1 MMRILH
7 RWPGLIAAVLLIVIS
22 VTGAALAIF
31 PALDAYRSA
40 PAEPGLSVAVLAER
54 VSRNHP
60 GLEEIRRS
68 ASGQITAWWFD
79 QDQPGSA
86 VIHPQTGQDIA
97 SADPDPLRRWLT
109 QLHRSLFLDDLGRW
123 MTALGAVVMLV
134 LAISGVFLVARQV
147 GGWRRWFSRVQGSIP
162 GRLHTEVARVA
173 VLGLVLSCTTALWMT
188 GQTFDLIQVEPVSL
202 AAPSQVS
209 RQPALPLREMQALR
223 NLPVDSLREL
233 SFPDPEDP
241 ADVFTLTTVQ
251 GTGYVDP
258 GTGLLLEW
266 QSWGWMIRAS
276 ETVKMLHTGQG
287 AAALGLILGL
297 MALSVPLLALTGVLI
312 WLARLRLAPSASM
325 RTCIRDNTSRDKA
338 QTIVLVGSESGT
350 TWGFASELARSLRQS
365 GQTVHVAAMNDFAPL
380 RYRQVKRFIILA
392 ATYGQGDAPAS
403 ASKFLHRLGQI
414 ESAPD
419 APLAV
424 LGFGDS
430 SFAQFCAY
438 ARTVKDKADSMG
450 WPTLIPFDTIDRQ
463 SSQAFA
469 RWGSALGQ
477 ALGVELELA
486 YQPVAPATQA
496 LTLID
501 RKDYGA
507 EVNAPMAI
515 LRFARP
521 VTSVWQRL
529 TGQGFGQYEAGDLI
543 GILPPGSD
551 LPRLYSLASSAE
563 DDFIEIV
570 VRRHPHGLASGQLTS
585 LMPGQQIQA
594 FFRGHEVFHAGQGR
608 EPLILIGAGTGVGP
622 LAGFIRANSKRRQ
635 IHLFFG
641 LRNPTSDFLY
651 RDELAGW
658 VSDGRLS
665 GLHLATS
672 RAAVPNYVQDVVRK
686 EHDLV
691 TRSIRAGAK
700 VMVCGGRQM
709 ADGVREA
716 ISSVLSPMGM
726 SLDELKQRG
735 LYVEDVY

>member
-7 RWPGLIAAVLLIVIS
+7 RWPGLIAAVLLMVIS
-22 VTGAALAIF
+22 VTGATLAIF
-31 PALDAYRSA
+31 PALDAFRAAS
-40 PAEPGLSVAVLAER
+40 PEPGLSVAELADR
-54 VSRNHP
+54 VSRRHP

-79 QDQPGSA
+79 ADQPGSA
-86 VIHPQTGQDIA
+86 VIDPRTGLDIA

-109 QLHRSLFLDDLGRW
+109 QLHRSLFLDDFGRW

-134 LAISGVFLVARQV
+134 LAILGVFLVARQV
-147 GGWRRWFSRVQGSIP
+147 GGWRRWFSRVPGPIP
-162 GRLHTEVARVA
+162 GRLHTQVARVA
-173 VLGLVLSCTTALWMT
+173 VFGLVLSCSTALWMT
-188 GQTFDLIQVEPVSL
+188 GQTFDLIHVEPASL

-209 RQPALPLREMQALR
+209 GLAALPLTELQALR
-223 NLPVDSLREL
+223 NVPVDSLREL
-233 SFPDPEDP
+233 SFPDPDDP
-241 ADVFTLTTVQ
+241 TDVFTLTTKL

-258 GTGLLLEW
+258 GTGLLLGW
-266 QSWGWMIRAS
+266 HSWDWMNRVS
-276 ETVKMLHTGQG
+276 DTVKMLHTGQG
-287 AAALGLILGL
+287 AATLGLILGL

-312 WLARLRLAPSASM
+312 WLARLRLAPSASV
-325 RTCIRDNTSRDKA
+325 RACIRDNTSRDKA

-350 TWGFASELARSLRQS
+350 TWGFASELACSLRRS
-365 GQTVHVAAMNDFAPL
+365 GQTVHVAAMNDFAPS
-380 RYRQVKRFIILA
+380 RYLQVKRFMILA

-403 ASKFLHRLGQI
+403 ASKFLHRLSQL
-414 ESAPD
+414 ERAPD

-430 SFAQFCAY
+430 SFAEFCEY
-438 ARTVKDKADSMG
+438 ARTVKDQADKMG
-450 WPTLIPFDTIDRQ
+450 WSALIPFDTIDRQ

-469 RWGSALGQ
+469 RWGSVLGKE
-477 ALGVELELA
+477 LGIELELA
-486 YQPVAPATQA
+486 YQPVTPDTQS
-496 LTLID
+496 LTLTD

-529 TGQGFGQYEAGDLI
+529 TGQGFVQFEAGDLI
-543 GILPPGSD
+543 GVLPPGSD

-585 LMPGQQIQA
+585 LMPGEQVQA
-594 FFRGHEVFHAGQGR
+594 FLRRHEAFHVGQSR
-608 EPLILIGAGTGVGP
+608 APLILIGAGTGVGP
-622 LAGFIRANSKRRQ
+622 LAGFIRANNKRRE

-641 LRNPTSDFLY
+641 LRNPASDFLY
-651 RDELAGW
+651 GNELAVW
-658 VSDGRLS
+658 LSDGRLS

-672 RAAVPNYVQDVVRK
+672 RAEPPRYVQDVVR
-686 EHDLV
+686 EQHDLV
-691 TRSIRAGAK
+691 VRSIRAGAK

-716 ISSVLSPMGM
+716 MSSILSQTGL
-726 SLDELKQRG
+726 SLDELKQKG